1 MDEFTIRNHNTK
13 KGHAFVIPMVVMPQY
28 AKDEQLQFYSEI
40 GKPACSLYKG
50 VGYNSVDVIN
60 KYAKLQ
66 LSITD

>member
-1 MDEFTIRNHNTK
+1 
-13 KGHAFVIPMVVMPQY
+13 MVVMPQY